1 MQMKEISANQVLSL
15 LFMSLGNEALVSF
28 KDIDRFFDI
37 LKEVSDKN
45 TKDRKYIFGINMPM
59 NSNFDETLFNEI
71 TEGDNTGKLEL
82 SKITSSKN
90 GEIIKEKLTK
100 YFISLV
106 GNNKEF
112 MGDCKIAMK
121 IFSEEYNKNKI
132 QVENIQK
139 ITEVTFLEKVKGLV
153 KYK

>member
-1 MQMKEISANQVLSL
+1 
-15 LFMSLGNEALVSF
+15 
-28 KDIDRFFDI
+28 
-37 LKEVSDKN
+37 
-45 TKDRKYIFGINMPM
+45 
-59 NSNFDETLFNEI
+59 
-71 TEGDNTGKLEL
+71 
-82 SKITSSKN
+82 
-90 GEIIKEKLTK
+90 
-100 YFISLV
+100 
-106 GNNKEF
+106 